1 MSDTSLA
8 SLLNPQ
14 SLQSMLSSSSK
25 DAGIAQKTLESGLVD
40 KEKAI
45 DTAAPIQKE
54 GADATRKDREAY
66 DKKADN
72 YHDQLEQ
79 VDTWKPEKQQSDPIS
94 AFGQAGTVFALL
106 AAGLTHAPMANAL
119 NAAAS
124 AINARR
130 ANDDAGY
137 QKAFD
142 AWKENTKLAL
152 DKNEAYLNHL
162 NILGAKA
169 KTDPESYISEAK
181 LAAAQYDD
189 KGALKL
195 IASGQYEDLAKLN
208 DARAKNQV
216 ELQKAYD
223 DVHDAHEE
231 SQLKRDAVK
240 ALGPDAT
247 PDQIATTIGSIKAKL
262 SGAKAEKTTLSDLQA
277 QMVQGRAA
285 EIIRADPKVSPS
297 DALLQA
303 NDEVVKS
310 TAAAKKAGGESTFKM
325 PQAALDLAA
334 DTWIKTGVMPNLGQG
349 KDGNSARA
357 QVVEVAAER
366 LAAQGKDASDM
377 ILGRVGLK
385 ANENSLNNQTKIGD
399 SLMQFEN
406 TAVDNMGVVQQY
418 LDEGAAKDGYQVFNS
433 WQQAGRRATSDT
445 SVRQLDTALR
455 TVADEYGKIM
465 TGATGA
471 AGLPVSIERTQNELL
486 NSSYTPDNIR
496 GVFDTMKQDIANRR
510 TEVEFQ
516 KKLIEKSIQD
526 GTGTSRPDAKGS
538 DTKEIPKKA
547 VDMLKASPDTAAH
560 FDEIFGAGAAKRIL
574 GQ

>member
-1 MSDTSLA
+1 
-8 SLLNPQ
+8 
-14 SLQSMLSSSSK
+14 MLSSSSK

-169 KTDPESYISEAK
+169 KTDPESYINEAK

-208 DARAKNQV
+208 DARAKNQL
-216 ELQKAYD
+216 ELQKAFD

-231 SQLKRDAVK
+231 SQILRDTLKQLPA
-240 ALGPDAT
+240 DAT
-247 PDQIATTIGSIKAKL
+247 PQQKAEALGEAKFALAGKKANGGTSLTAMQAKLAQDVYFENKAKGMPEAEAMEDAI
-262 SGAKAEKTTLSDLQA
+262 SKAKTSSQGSRESVMIQRQLVDANDAAAELGNIMELPVSASMGFFGGRQQGHGLFDAAKETLTNSVTSQEVQDYNSQA
-277 QMVQGRAA
+277 VGLGRALA
-285 EIIRADPKVSPS
+285 GLETGGLQVNEALQKQFEQLALRDGDSQLTKMRKVATMRQQADRALE
-297 DALLQA
+297 AFMA
-303 NDEVVKS
+303 NPR
-310 TAAAKKAGGESTFKM
+310 AGGEQKQLAEKLRGELEKSVPFSVHDVTMYEREGKPGQSM
-325 PQAALDLAA
+325 SDYAKSLGLDKSSHSDFPSEAVEQLKKRPETASQF
-334 DTWIKTGVMPNLGQG
+334 DQIFGQG
-349 KDGNSARA
+349 AAAR
-357 QVVEVAAER
+357 V
-366 LAAQGKDASDM
+366 LAK
-377 ILGRVGLK
+377 
-385 ANENSLNNQTKIGD
+385 
-399 SLMQFEN
+399 
-406 TAVDNMGVVQQY
+406 
-418 LDEGAAKDGYQVFNS
+418 
-433 WQQAGRRATSDT
+433 
-445 SVRQLDTALR
+445 
-455 TVADEYGKIM
+455 
-465 TGATGA
+465 
-471 AGLPVSIERTQNELL
+471 
-486 NSSYTPDNIR
+486 
-496 GVFDTMKQDIANRR
+496 
-510 TEVEFQ
+510 
-516 KKLIEKSIQD
+516 
-526 GTGTSRPDAKGS
+526 
-538 DTKEIPKKA
+538 
-547 VDMLKASPDTAAH
+547 
-560 FDEIFGAGAAKRIL
+560 
-574 GQ
+574 